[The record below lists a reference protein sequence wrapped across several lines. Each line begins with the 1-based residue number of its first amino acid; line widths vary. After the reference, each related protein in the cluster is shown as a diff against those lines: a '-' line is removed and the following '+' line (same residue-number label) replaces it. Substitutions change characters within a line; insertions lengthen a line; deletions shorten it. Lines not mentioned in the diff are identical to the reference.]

1 MVNTLLQVESI
12 SFNEDDKL
20 ERVMLEDKEIN
31 RKITKKCKS
40 KVIRDSTRVGA
51 VRAKKKKNKPTGNK
65 FELQNKFRIRKTQI
79 WMNMAGRE
87 VSKITL

>member
-1 MVNTLLQVESI
+1 MVNILLQVESI

-51 VRAKKKKNKPTGNK
+51 VRAKKKKK
-65 FELQNKFRIRKTQI
+65 
-79 WMNMAGRE
+79 
-87 VSKITL
+87 